1 MKDIQENLRN
11 ALEQMLYGMQFYQDY
26 YRSQSSPPVKAT
38 FAFGDGVLEDPDVE
52 YQRRA
57 DGTGQAIASG
67 AISGVVLRLPEEKAA
82 KMMPE
87 RQDDGGLFSGGEI

>member
-1 MKDIQENLRN
+1 
-11 ALEQMLYGMQFYQDY
+11 MQFYQDY

-38 FAFGDGVLEDPDVE
+38 LNFGDGVLEDPDVE
-52 YQRRA
+52 YQRRVQMVR
-57 DGTGQAIASG
+57 DKL
-67 AISGVVLRLPEEKAA
+67 LRPELFLAWYFDCSEEKAV